1 VALDEKKV
9 AIQIGCGVALVEEEV
24 KDELVKDELVK
35 DELVKQD
42 AVIKNKN

>member
-9 AIQIGCGVALVEEEV
+9 AIQIGCGVVSVVVE
-24 KDELVKDELVK
+24 VKDELVK